1 MTLVEISKTLNSSI
15 VPAIMGGDFTVNP
28 NLDNICDVG
37 TAINAMTADQ
47 FKTYL
52 NEFAAAVKTYVDSRG
67 YSPEELP
74 LFVDSQEYGGIIQSI
89 KSDTTETRDSHI
101 YNLVDGQVYNDV
113 NKFFGT
119 AFNTKIYEKDTNWS
133 IAKSIPNQMYK
144 KCFDSPE
151 NVSRLVALIETW
163 LDNTIRRNSSALEHN
178 LISELGIKGKAI
190 NLVTMYNAMLTEGTV
205 AQSKSTGTI
214 GANAT
219 TWTDGE
225 QVTVTS
231 ENCIYNRYFMEWA
244 RETIANITSA
254 AKFMNKKYNDG
265 TISTW
270 QTRESSVCILNS
282 IFKNRLNSLKLDSDF
297 GGVNVDTPFWNAQT
311 DSLVP
316 TLKNSCRIIYND
328 GVVTAEPSAENNK
341 TLDYV
346 VGMYYDRYAV
356 GYTMTPVS
364 PRTSYNA
371 DGDFYTIF
379 RDFNVRYWIDTRN
392 TAIIFTLN

>member
-1 MTLVEISKTLNSSI
+1 
-15 VPAIMGGDFTVNP
+15 
-28 NLDNICDVG
+28 
-37 TAINAMTADQ
+37 
-47 FKTYL
+47 
-52 NEFAAAVKTYVDSRG
+52 
-67 YSPEELP
+67 
-74 LFVDSQEYGGIIQSI
+74 
-89 KSDTTETRDSHI
+89 
-101 YNLVDGQVYNDV
+101 
-113 NKFFGT
+113 
-119 AFNTKIYEKDTNWS
+119 
-133 IAKSIPNQMYK
+133 
-144 KCFDSPE
+144 
-151 NVSRLVALIETW
+151 
-163 LDNTIRRNSSALEHN
+163 
-178 LISELGIKGKAI
+178 
-190 NLVTMYNAMLTEGTV
+190 MLSEGTV

-311 DSLVP
+311 DNLVP

-328 GVVTAEPSAENNK
+328 GVVTPEPSAENNK